1 MRLMNSKELLRRVM
15 EEFENEGKLKELKAS
30 NDTLEQLTVDE

>member
-15 EEFENEGKLKELKAS
+15 EEFENEEKLKELKAS

>member
-1 MRLMNSKELLRRVM
+1 MRIMNSKELLRRVM

-30 NDTLEQLTVDE
+30 NDTLERLTVDE